1 MSSQMQSLKLWV
13 VLARAHA
20 AVAEQAEADVT
31 RHGLTLAEFGVLEA
45 LYHKGP
51 LLLGELQRKV
61 LVSSGG
67 MTWLV
72 NRLSERGLVERRA
85 CKDDKRARYA
95 ALTRAGRRL
104 MERIFPEHQAVLQE
118 VLSSL
123 TWAEQEQ
130 AIELLKKLGHGA
142 AARVH
147 AAEEIQ

>member
-1 MSSQMQSLKLWV
+1 MSSEFQPLKLWV

-20 AVAEQAEADVT
+20 AVAARAEADVT

-61 LVSSGG
+61 LVTSGG

-72 NRLSERGLVERRA
+72 NRLSERGLVERRE
-85 CKDDKRARYA
+85 CKEDKRARYA

-104 MERIFPEHQAVLQE
+104 IEKIFPEHRAMLEDVLGNLTLSEQQE
-118 VLSSL
+118 
-123 TWAEQEQ
+123 
-130 AIELLKKLGHGA
+130 AIELLKKLGHA
-142 AARVH
+142 AT
-147 AAEEIQ
+147 